1 MSTAQSNTS
10 ENQESVIPE
19 SHKDILNSTALAHI
33 ATIGPNGEPQVNPV
47 WFGWDG
53 QNLLFSQTKTRQKV
67 RNLARDPRIAVSVVD
82 PGNPFRYLEIRGV
95 VSRIEDDPNNQFI
108 DSMAKK
114 YLGQEKYQG
123 HKPGDE

>member
-33 ATIGPNGEPQVNPV
+33 ATIGPHGEPQVNPV

-53 QNLLFSQTKTRQKV
+53 QNLRFSQTKTRQKL
-67 RNLARDPRIAVSVVD
+67 RNIAREPRVAISIVD
-82 PGNPFRYLEIRGV
+82 PVNPYRYLEIRGV
-95 VSRIEDDPNNQFI
+95 VVEVADDSNNEFI
-108 DSMAKK
+108 NSMAKK
-114 YLGQEKYQG
+114 YM
-123 HKPGDE
+123 